1 MNKTVGTIVL
11 VTMIVLTL
19 LLSGCLPQTT
29 PTPTPTVALSQYQLG
44 YRLLAAYPD
53 FFWCDP
59 DFYPVARPGSELGNA
74 VAQFPTIRANAA
86 EFSAILAQLNLPDKA
101 DYSDAEKLLIY
112 QEHKRLTL
120 AIQMTAS
127 GNTYGFTL
135 RTGKNQGFSITG
147 TITSTGVIK
156 EMKKETSFNTCPIC
170 LTKGT
175 VIATPDGNI
184 RVEQIAKG
192 MTVWTADASGNRVT
206 AEVIDTISTPVPPS
220 FQVVKVIL
228 SDGRTV
234 SASPGHPTA
243 DWRALGDYQVGDALD
258 GSTVVSTERVTY
270 DAGAT
275 YDILPAGVT
284 GEYWANGVLLK
295 STLGP

>member
-127 GNTYGFTL
+127 ENTYGFTL

-156 EMKKETSFNTCPIC
+156 EMKKETSFNSCPIC

-192 MTVWTADASGNRVT
+192 MTVWTADESGNRVT

-258 GSTVVSTERVTY
+258 GSAVVSTERVTY

-295 STLGP
+295 STLGQ